1 MRIANL
7 VGHATING
15 AENAQRADGT
25 PRKVAM
31 ASVEAVGEKTRDRLV
46 LDAARAVLDDTPEID
61 VARVARVRA
70 ALAAGDI
77 RVDAVK
83 LADVIQRYHGGCE

>member
-1 MRIANL
+1 M
-7 VGHATING
+7 
-15 AENAQRADGT
+15 
-25 PRKVAM
+25 
-31 ASVEAVGEKTRDRLV
+31 